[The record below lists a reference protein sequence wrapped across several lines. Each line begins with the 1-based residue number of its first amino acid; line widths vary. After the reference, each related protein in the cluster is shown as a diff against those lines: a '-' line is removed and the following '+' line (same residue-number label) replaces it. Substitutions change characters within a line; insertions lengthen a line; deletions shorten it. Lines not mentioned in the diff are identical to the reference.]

1 MAGWS
6 TLVPDDPNSRA
17 DDERN
22 TDWKK
27 DHTVSGSAGNADKI
41 LDEGDDGLEYFEHYL
56 PLYKDCLK
64 IHGIGNSDI
73 ASRDY
78 YQLCALYD
86 SERGL
91 DIEAIE
97 RMATTLK
104 GAIPQLNTELRVQ
117 QSQRDNLNR
126 VWQGDA
132 GEAALTMLNEQ
143 VRRAEEDY
151 DHANIAST
159 ELFELATALRTIVAE
174 KASDVRGYWR
184 PRGTADF
191 KVDFASEN
199 LFGLAKIKEAVYGN
213 KEDSPL
219 HMRFLRESFV
229 PEFEATVLH
238 FEQVCKDTSAVVR
251 DVFQQATIALAA
263 LNAAPYPMPSDTPAP
278 DTTQD
283 GNPSKGNPSNGD
295 TTNNGD
301 TGANGGT
308 PATTTDDD
316 TKTDTAG
323 TKTPTTTDD
332 TDDDDDTDDSSST
345 DLSSLLSTVS
355 SGLSTL
361 SSVVSELSSL
371 TSGSGTSAES
381 IAESIGTGLSS
392 LGTSITSGV
401 EQLSSLFNGT
411 GNAEFTIAGTTV
423 SLATGDNGLTLTTT
437 DSAGTAHEYG
447 LTLNENGIP
456 VITDSA
462 ATAEPA
468 PSAPAAPT
476 EPATEEPAAAV
487 PETAPVQP
495 GAGIPAANPGQNTDT
510 EHLASVPEPEPPVD
524 TGAQLAEAGPL

>member
-6 TLVPDDPNSRA
+6 TLVPDDPNSRV

-27 DHTVSGSAGNADKI
+27 DHTVSGSVGNADKI

-64 IHGIGNSDI
+64 LHGIGNSDI

-78 YQLCALYD
+78 YQLCAKYD
-86 SERGL
+86 AERGL

-104 GAIPQLNTELRVQ
+104 GAIPQLNAELRVQ
-117 QSQRDNLNR
+117 QSQRDHINR

-151 DHANIAST
+151 NHANTAST
-159 ELFELATALRTIVAE
+159 ELSELATALRTIVAE

-199 LFGLAKIKEAVYGN
+199 LFGLAKIKEAIYHD

-219 HMRFLRESFV
+219 HMRFLRESFA

-238 FEQVCKDTSAVVR
+238 FEQVCEDTSAVIR
-251 DVFQQATIALAA
+251 DVFQQATTALAA
-263 LNAAPYPMPSDTPAP
+263 LNAAPYPMPSDAPAP

-283 GNPSKGNPSNGD
+283 GNPSNGD

-308 PATTTDDD
+308 PATTTDD

-332 TDDDDDTDDSSST
+332 TDDDDDTDDNSST

-401 EQLSSLFNGT
+401 EQLSNLFNGT
-411 GNAEFTIAGTTV
+411 GTAEFNIAGTTL
-423 SLATGDNGLTLTTT
+423 SLANGDNGLTLTTT

-456 VITDSA
+456 VISDAA
-462 ATAEPA
+462 ATAEA
-468 PSAPAAPT
+468 SPSAPAEPATPT
-476 EPATEEPAAAV
+476 TEQAPATEEAPATV
-487 PETAPVQP
+487 PEVAPVQP
-495 GAGIPAANPGQNTDT
+495 GGVPAANPAQATDT
-510 EHLASVPEPEPPVD
+510 EHLATVPQPEAPD

>member
-1 MAGWS
+1 MAW
-6 TLVPDDPNSRA
+6 TA
-17 DDERN
+17 DETGVVKDGEVN
-22 TDWKK
+22 TDWE
-27 DHTVSGSAGNADKI
+27 HNVASSVGNADKI
-41 LDEGDDGLEYFEHYL
+41 LAEGVEGLEYFKHYL
-56 PLYKDCLK
+56 PLYQRCFNEHHL
-64 IHGIGNSDI
+64 GRADI
-73 ASRDY
+73 ANRDY

-86 SERGL
+86 AEEGM
-91 DIEAIE
+91 DIDAID
-97 RMATTLK
+97 RMASTFKAALP
-104 GAIPQLNTELRVQ
+104 ALLTELQ
-117 QSQRDNLNR
+117 KQEAQRNALNL

-132 GEAALTMLNEQ
+132 GDTALTMANEQ
-143 VRRAEEDY
+143 IRRATDDY
-151 DHANIAST
+151 NNAST
-159 ELFELATALRTIVAE
+159 AAREVGELAIALRNIVTE
-174 KASDVRGYWR
+174 KATDVKGYWR

-191 KVDFASEN
+191 QMEGRSSNE
-199 LFGLAKIKEAVYGN
+199 FGLSTIKNCVDTAQRVEYQ
-213 KEDSPL
+213 
-219 HMRFLRESFV
+219 MTFLREVFV
-229 PEFEATVLH
+229 PGFEATVLH
-238 FEQVCKDTSAVVR
+238 YEEVCRETSRVVR
-251 DVFQQATIALAA
+251 EVFKQATTALQAVE
-263 LNAAPYPMPSDTPAP
+263 AAPYPMPSDAPA

-283 GNPSKGNPSNGD
+283 GKNPSKGNPTNGD
-295 TTNNGD
+295 TSNNGD

-332 TDDDDDTDDSSST
+332 TDDDDDSSST
-345 DLSSLLSTVS
+345 DLSTLLSTVS

-411 GNAEFTIAGTTV
+411 GTAEFNIAGTTV
-423 SLATGDNGLTLTTT
+423 SVATGDNGLTLTTT

-456 VITDSA
+456 VISDSA

-468 PSAPAAPT
+468 PTEPAAPDT
-476 EPATEEPAAAV
+476 PATDEAAAAV
-487 PETAPVQP
+487 PATAPVQP
-495 GAGIPAANPGQNTDT
+495 GGIPAANAAPDTDT